1 MSTPRFLLGLFYPT
15 VRKSALMAAILST
28 LLTTS
33 CVSTTPKKAPSP
45 TPPTPSSASQTPD
58 EICASQG
65 GTYLGDMHC
74 RLQTGFV
81 AQMLSG
87 PDAARANASS
97 VSVQMPHQAWALAT
111 TALIFAFNGNHLDTL
126 TGVAAI
132 PDSIENERKQLA
144 EGWSIYSQ
152 ADLLRTLDWLQLQG
166 HRTGF
171 NELGLRVST
180 LSDEQL
186 AVKRSQLSDN
196 TEAVNQLDVVR
207 AHYQEL
213 GSKSILAWDL
223 VRYISLCRWGVL
235 AGYIS
240 EDYAWARIM
249 PAAQQLQQTFN
260 SWQDLQT
267 NYLIGREYWSLKQTK
282 KCGAKFQAIF
292 KNLSED
298 PSSPWNRIPWNTPLH
313 VTSAMLTTT
322 Q

>member
-1 MSTPRFLLGLFYPT
+1 MSTPRSELGLFYPT
-15 VRKSALMAAILST
+15 VRKAALMAAILST

-33 CVSTTPKKAPSP
+33 CVSTTPGKAPP
-45 TPPTPSSASQTPD
+45 RTPPSATQTPD
-58 EICASQG
+58 
-65 GTYLGDMHC
+65 
-74 RLQTGFV
+74 
-81 AQMLSG
+81 
-87 PDAARANASS
+87 DAARANASS
-97 VSVQMPHQAWALAT
+97 VSVQIPHQAWALAT
-111 TALIFAFNGNHLDTL
+111 TALIFAFNDNHLDTL
-126 TGVAAI
+126 TGVAAT

-144 EGWSIYSQ
+144 EGWSIYSR
-152 ADLLRTLDWLQLQG
+152 ADLLRTLDWLQLRG

-186 AVKRSQLSDN
+186 AVIRSQLSDN

-267 NYLIGREYWSLKQTK
+267 NYLIGREFWSLKQTK

-292 KNLSED
+292 KSLSED

>member
-15 VRKSALMAAILST
+15 ARKSALLAAILST

-45 TPPTPSSASQTPD
+45 TPPTPSSASRTPD

-196 TEAVNQLDVVR
+196 EAVNQLDVVR
-207 AHYQEL
+207 AHYHRTLNRSALL
-213 GSKSILAWDL
+213 GAD
-223 VRYISLCRWGVL
+223 
-235 AGYIS
+235 AG
-240 EDYAWARIM
+240 D
-249 PAAQQLQQTFN
+249 PA
-260 SWQDLQT
+260 
-267 NYLIGREYWSLKQTK
+267 
-282 KCGAKFQAIF
+282 
-292 KNLSED
+292 
-298 PSSPWNRIPWNTPLH
+298 
-313 VTSAMLTTT
+313 LTIIA
-322 Q
+322 

>member
-1 MSTPRFLLGLFYPT
+1 MSTPRSELGLFYPT

-33 CVSTTPKKAPSP
+33 CVSTTPKKAPP
-45 TPPTPSSASQTPD
+45 ATPPSATQTPD
-58 EICASQG
+58 
-65 GTYLGDMHC
+65 
-74 RLQTGFV
+74 
-81 AQMLSG
+81 
-87 PDAARANASS
+87 DAARATASS

-126 TGVAAI
+126 TGVAAT

-223 VRYISLCRWGVL
+223 ARYISLCRWGVL

-267 NYLIGREYWSLKQTK
+267 NYLIGREFWSLKQTK

-322 Q
+322 QSSR